1 MRRTRGRPELA
12 GLSILSQDVHRIFGG
27 VVPELASRAHVQAL
41 GSVVDRALGD
51 AGIGLRQLDGVAVT
65 AGPGLVGAL
74 LVGVMHAKTLAY
86 SLDRPFLGVNH
97 LEGHLFAPTLED
109 AELAPPFVALLV
121 SGGHTMLLDVPAW
134 GEYRLLGQ
142 TLDDAAGEAFDKVA
156 KLLGLGYP
164 GGAAIERLAR
174 EGRPDRFRFPRPMRQ
189 ELDRD
194 GPHRYDFSFSGLKT
208 AVLRVVR
215 PTPGGEP
222 AALGE
227 QDKAD
232 IAWAFQDAAT
242 DVLVAKAAH
251 ATAGAR
257 LHRRDD
263 RRRGRLQSRAGDAPP
278 RPAGGAGPGER
289 SFPAAQHRQRGDDRR
304 RGRVAARAGRTER
317 LGPRAARRPAPA
329 RPHRPDSRLRI
340 QRVTIYPFK
349 IPLPFFPH
357 ELTGY
362 GLMMMVA
369 FLMGGWLVTLELRR
383 RRLSEDY
390 SADMV
395 AAAVI
400 GGIIGAKLWYVA
412 LMRDPGAL
420 FERGGFVWYG
430 GFLGGTAAVI
440 LNGWRLRVPLRWT
453 MQLIAPA
460 LAASYALG
468 RVGCFLV
475 NDDYGRPTSVPWAVK
490 FPQGL
495 PPSTAGNMH
504 AMFGIPV
511 PPGVSPST
519 VLAVHPTQ
527 LYETALMLAAF
538 AVLWAWRKQPRPV
551 GWLFGLYLVFAGI
564 ERFLVEI
571 LRAKDDRLIAGTF
584 TLAQLT
590 SIILVAVGVWL
601 LTSLKGSPDPAPGAY
616 LTGDKDLV
624 VSKP

>member
-1 MRRTRGRPELA
+1 
-12 GLSILSQDVHRIFGG
+12 
-27 VVPELASRAHVQAL
+27 
-41 GSVVDRALGD
+41 
-51 AGIGLRQLDGVAVT
+51 
-65 AGPGLVGAL
+65 
-74 LVGVMHAKTLAY
+74 
-86 SLDRPFLGVNH
+86 
-97 LEGHLFAPTLED
+97 
-109 AELAPPFVALLV
+109 
-121 SGGHTMLLDVPAW
+121 
-134 GEYRLLGQ
+134 
-142 TLDDAAGEAFDKVA
+142 
-156 KLLGLGYP
+156 
-164 GGAAIERLAR
+164 
-174 EGRPDRFRFPRPMRQ
+174 
-189 ELDRD
+189 
-194 GPHRYDFSFSGLKT
+194 
-208 AVLRVVR
+208 
-215 PTPGGEP
+215 
-222 AALGE
+222 
-227 QDKAD
+227 
-232 IAWAFQDAAT
+232 
-242 DVLVAKAAH
+242 
-251 ATAGAR
+251 
-257 LHRRDD
+257 
-263 RRRGRLQSRAGDAPP
+263 
-278 RPAGGAGPGER
+278 
-289 SFPAAQHRQRGDDRR
+289 
-304 RGRVAARAGRTER
+304 
-317 LGPRAARRPAPA
+317 
-329 RPHRPDSRLRI
+329 
-340 QRVTIYPFK
+340 VTIYPFK

-420 FERGGFVWYG
+420 FQRGGFVWYG

-440 LNGWRLRVPLRWT
+440 LNGWRLRVPVRWT

-490 FPQGL
+490 FPEGL

-504 AMFGIPV
+504 AMFGIPI
-511 PPGVSPST
+511 PPGVAPST

-527 LYETALMLAAF
+527 LYETALMLGAF
-538 AVLWAWRKQPRPV
+538 AVLWAWRRRPRPV

-590 SIILVAVGVWL
+590 SILLIAVGIWL
-601 LTSLKGSPDPAPGAY
+601 LTAWKGSPDPAPGAY
-616 LTGDKDLV
+616 LTGGKELAA
-624 VSKP
+624 SKS